1 MVRRVSLPSVMLG
14 MLVCAFAMVLL
25 GASLAYGAPK
35 DGEVRIHVMP
45 CNNTDAIIVECD
57 GMFGVVDSGE
67 DSLSPDGTDER
78 YPLRGGITVG
88 QGIESQVISY
98 METLGITQDN
108 LEFYIGTHPHSD
120 HIGSAADVIR
130 KFHPKTVYTPPY
142 CDSYISEESR
152 RWDNRFVY
160 DRLVEAVESYDGKF
174 VQYLDPDWT
183 EAAEPDVGG
192 DEGGIEDAAGSGEV
206 PGGGGVASGN
216 ANGDEPGGSSTGSG
230 EEGGNGGELE
240 DAAVKRELLTGR
252 PSFTLG
258 SAQIE
263 IMNYD
268 PVDTDYS
275 IYRVPDANRFSYA
288 VLVTAPNGRKA
299 FLAGDIDDY
308 SQGWSL
314 GGGDETK
321 IAQTLRNVDF
331 LKMAHHGR
339 QGSNTPSF
347 LTAIMRPM
355 VNGVRPVAVQTGSY
369 RLLPEQTIQA
379 LHRIGAKHFNATSES
394 DNGYLALVATLGDSG
409 VTTNV
414 DHTGL
419 LLQKRSSAPWAFYY
433 LDGVPQIQR
442 TGWQMVDG
450 AWRYF
455 EGDGS
460 LAMGWRQVGSKN
472 YYLRWSDGS
481 MATGWHHEGDK
492 HYYLQSDGSL
502 YVGKGWTKFGNR
514 WFYYADASGA
524 VKVGWLR
531 EKGKWYYL
539 SPDDGAMATGWAK
552 ADGAWYYLDGSGAM
566 RTGWQKIGGKWYYLK
581 GSGAMAEGWAR
592 VSGAWYYLRPGSGA
606 MATGWAKA
614 DGAWYY
620 LDGSGAMRTGWLK
633 DKGKW
638 YYLTGSGAMATG
650 ERVIGGVS
658 YSFDDS
664 GALR

>member
-1 MVRRVSLPSVMLG
+1 MERRVSLPGAMLG

-216 ANGDEPGGSSTGSG
+216 ANGDEPGGSGTGSG

-268 PVDTDYS
+268 PVNTDYS

-379 LHRIGAKHFNATSES
+379 LHRIGAKHFNATSAS

-552 ADGAWYYLDGSGAM
+552 ADGS
-566 RTGWQKIGGKWYYLK
+566 
-581 GSGAMAEGWAR
+581 
-592 VSGAWYYLRPGSGA
+592 
-606 MATGWAKA
+606 
-614 DGAWYY
+614 WYY

>member
-160 DRLVEAVESYDGKF
+160 DRLVEAVESYDDKF

-216 ANGDEPGGSSTGSG
+216 ANGDEPGGSGTGSG

-355 VNGVRPVAVQTGSY
+355 ENGVRPVAVQTGSY

-379 LHRIGAKHFNATSES
+379 LHRIGAKHFNATSAS

-552 ADGAWYYLDGSGAM
+552 ADGSWYYLDGSGAM
-566 RTGWQKIGGKWYYLK
+566 QTGWQKIGGKWYYLR
-581 GSGAMAEGWAR
+581 GSGAMAEGWAK

-614 DGAWYY
+614 DGSWYY

>member
-216 ANGDEPGGSSTGSG
+216 ANGDEPGGSGTGSG

-379 LHRIGAKHFNATSES
+379 LHRIGAKHFNATSAS
-394 DNGYLALVATLGDSG
+394 DNGYLALVATLCDSG

-531 EKGKWYYL
+531 GKGKWYYL

-552 ADGAWYYLDGSGAM
+552 ADGSWYYLDGSGAM
-566 RTGWQKIGGKWYYLK
+566 RTGWQKIGGKWYYLR
-581 GSGAMAEGWAR
+581 GSGAMAEGWAK

-614 DGAWYY
+614 DGSWYY

>member
-1 MVRRVSLPSVMLG
+1 MV
-14 MLVCAFAMVLL
+14 
-25 GASLAYGAPK
+25 
-35 DGEVRIHVMP
+35 
-45 CNNTDAIIVECD
+45 T
-57 GMFGVVDSGE
+57 
-67 DSLSPDGTDER
+67 
-78 YPLRGGITVG
+78 RGGA
-88 QGIESQVISY
+88 ES
-98 METLGITQDN
+98 D
-108 LEFYIGTHPHSD
+108 
-120 HIGSAADVIR
+120 GS
-130 KFHPKTVYTPPY
+130 
-142 CDSYISEESR
+142 
-152 RWDNRFVY
+152 
-160 DRLVEAVESYDGKF
+160 VE
-174 VQYLDPDWT
+174 
-183 EAAEPDVGG
+183 
-192 DEGGIEDAAGSGEV
+192 GEL
-206 PGGGGVASGN
+206 SGN
-216 ANGDEPGGSSTGSG
+216 EAGLD
-230 EEGGNGGELE
+230 EEGGDGDETE
-240 DAAVKRELLTGR
+240 DVDGKRDLLTGC
-252 PSFTLG
+252 SIFALG

-275 IYRVPDANRFSYA
+275 TYRVPDANRFSYA
-288 VLVTAPNGRKA
+288 VLVTAANGRKA

-355 VNGVRPVAVQTGSY
+355 ANGVRPVAVQTGSY

-379 LHRIGAKHFNATSES
+379 LHRIGAKHFNATSAS

-481 MATGWHHEGDK
+481 MATGWHHEGAK

-502 YVGKGWTKFGNR
+502 YVGKGWTKFGDR

-524 VKVGWLR
+524 VKVGWLK

-539 SPDDGAMATGWAK
+539 SPDNGAMATGWAK

>member
-216 ANGDEPGGSSTGSG
+216 ANGDEPGGSGTGSG

-268 PVDTDYS
+268 PVNTDYS

-379 LHRIGAKHFNATSES
+379 LHRIGAKHFNATSAS

-552 ADGAWYYLDGSGAM
+552 ADGSWYYLDGSGAM
-566 RTGWQKIGGKWYYLK
+566 RTGWQKIGGKWYYLR
-581 GSGAMAEGWAR
+581 GSGAMAEGWAK

>member
-192 DEGGIEDAAGSGEV
+192 DEGGIEDAAGSGDV

-216 ANGDEPGGSSTGSG
+216 ANGDEPGGSGTGSG

-369 RLLPEQTIQA
+369 RLLPEQ
-379 LHRIGAKHFNATSES
+379 
-394 DNGYLALVATLGDSG
+394 
-409 VTTNV
+409 
-414 DHTGL
+414 
-419 LLQKRSSAPWAFYY
+419 
-433 LDGVPQIQR
+433 
-442 TGWQMVDG
+442 
-450 AWRYF
+450 
-455 EGDGS
+455 
-460 LAMGWRQVGSKN
+460 N
-472 YYLRWSDGS
+472 YP
-481 MATGWHHEGDK
+481 
-492 HYYLQSDGSL
+492 
-502 YVGKGWTKFGNR
+502 
-514 WFYYADASGA
+514 DASSY
-524 VKVGWLR
+524 W
-531 EKGKWYYL
+531 
-539 SPDDGAMATGWAK
+539 
-552 ADGAWYYLDGSGAM
+552 
-566 RTGWQKIGGKWYYLK
+566 
-581 GSGAMAEGWAR
+581 
-592 VSGAWYYLRPGSGA
+592 
-606 MATGWAKA
+606 
-614 DGAWYY
+614 
-620 LDGSGAMRTGWLK
+620 
-633 DKGKW
+633 
-638 YYLTGSGAMATG
+638 G
-650 ERVIGGVS
+650 E
-658 YSFDDS
+658 
-664 GALR
+664 ALQCHQCVR

>member
-1 MVRRVSLPSVMLG
+1 MERRLGLPGAMLG
-14 MLVCAFAMVLL
+14 ILLCAFVMVLL
-25 GASLAYGAPK
+25 GSSLAYGAPK

-45 CNNTDAIIVECD
+45 YNNTDAIVVECD
-57 GMFGVVDSGE
+57 GKFGVVDSGE
-67 DSLSPDGTDER
+67 DSLSPDGADER

-98 METLGITQDN
+98 MEMLGITEDN

-130 KFHPKTVYTPPY
+130 KFHPKTVYTPLY
-142 CDSYISEESR
+142 SDSFISEETR
-152 RWDNRFVY
+152 LWDNRFVY
-160 DRLVEAVESYDGKF
+160 DRLIEAVESYDGKL
-174 VQYLDPDWT
+174 VQYLDPDW
-183 EAAEPDVGG
+183 AEVPELGTDG
-192 DEGGIEDAAGSGEV
+192 DEGGAESDGSVEGEL
-206 PGGGGVASGN
+206 SGN
-216 ANGDEPGGSSTGSG
+216 EAGLD
-230 EEGGNGGELE
+230 EEGGDGDETEDVGG
-240 DAAVKRELLTGR
+240 KRDLLTGR
-252 PSFTLG
+252 PTFALG

-275 IYRVPDANRFSYA
+275 TYRVPDANRFSYA
-288 VLVTAPNGRKA
+288 VLVTAANGRKA

-379 LHRIGAKHFNATSES
+379 LHRIGAKHFNATSAS

-481 MATGWHHEGDK
+481 MATGWHHEGAK

-502 YVGKGWTKFGNR
+502 YVGKGWTKFGDR

-524 VKVGWLR
+524 VKVGWLK

-539 SPDDGAMATGWAK
+539 SPDNGAMATGWAK

-620 LDGSGAMRTGWLK
+620 LDGSGAMRTGWFK

>member
-216 ANGDEPGGSSTGSG
+216 ANGDEPGGSGTGSG

-379 LHRIGAKHFNATSES
+379 LHRIGAKHFNATSAS

-552 ADGAWYYLDGSGAM
+552 ADGSWYYLDGSGAM
-566 RTGWQKIGGKWYYLK
+566 RTGWQKIGGKWYYLR
-581 GSGAMAEGWAR
+581 GSGAMAEGWAK

-614 DGAWYY
+614 DGSWYY
-620 LDGSGAMRTGWLK
+620 LDGSGVMRTGWLK

-664 GALR
+664 GVLR

>member
-216 ANGDEPGGSSTGSG
+216 ANGDEPGGSGTGSG

-379 LHRIGAKHFNATSES
+379 LHRIGAKHFNATSAS

-481 MATGWHHEGDK
+481 MTTGWHHEGDK

-552 ADGAWYYLDGSGAM
+552 ADGSWYYLDGSGAM
-566 RTGWQKIGGKWYYLK
+566 RTGWQKIGGKWYYLR
-581 GSGAMAEGWAR
+581 GSGAMAEGWAK

-614 DGAWYY
+614 DGSWYY
-620 LDGSGAMRTGWLK
+620 LDGSGVMRTGWLK

-664 GALR
+664 GVLR

>member
-1 MVRRVSLPSVMLG
+1 MERRLGLLGAMLG
-14 MLVCAFAMVLL
+14 ILLCAFVTVLL
-25 GASLAYGAPK
+25 GSSLAYGAPK

-45 CNNTDAIIVECD
+45 YNNTDAIIVECD
-57 GMFGVVDSGE
+57 GKFGVVDSGE
-67 DSLSPDGTDER
+67 DSLSPDGADER

-88 QGIESQVISY
+88 QGIESQVVSY
-98 METLGITQDN
+98 MESLGVTKDN

-120 HIGSAADVIR
+120 HIGSAANVIR
-130 KFHPKTVYTPPY
+130 KFHPKTVYTPLY
-142 CDSYISEESR
+142 SDSFISEEAR
-152 RWDNRFVY
+152 LWDNRFVY
-160 DRLVEAVESYDGKF
+160 DRLVEAVESYDGKL

-192 DEGGIEDAAGSGEV
+192 DEGGIEDGAGSGDV
-206 PGGGGVASGN
+206 PGGGGIASGN
-216 ANGDEPGGSSTGSG
+216 ANGDEPGGSGTGSG

-275 IYRVPDANRFSYA
+275 TYRVPDANRFSYA

-355 VNGVRPVAVQTGSY
+355 ANGVRPVVVQTGSY

-379 LHRIGAKHFNATSES
+379 LHRIGAKHFNATSAS

-460 LAMGWRQVGSKN
+460 LAMGWKQVGSKN

-481 MATGWHHEGDK
+481 MATGWHHEGAK

-531 EKGKWYYL
+531 EKEKWYYL
-539 SPDDGAMATGWAK
+539 SPDD
-552 ADGAWYYLDGSGAM
+552 
-566 RTGWQKIGGKWYYLK
+566 
-581 GSGAMAEGWAR
+581 
-592 VSGAWYYLRPGSGA
+592 GA

>member
-379 LHRIGAKHFNATSES
+379 LHRIGAKHFNATSAS

-552 ADGAWYYLDGSGAM
+552 ADGSWYYLDGSGAM
-566 RTGWQKIGGKWYYLK
+566 RTGWQKIGGKWYYLR
-581 GSGAMAEGWAR
+581 GSGAMAEGWAK

-614 DGAWYY
+614 DGSWYY

>member
-216 ANGDEPGGSSTGSG
+216 ANGDEPGGSGTGSG

-379 LHRIGAKHFNATSES
+379 LHRIGAKHFNATSAS

-552 ADGAWYYLDGSGAM
+552 ADGSWYYLDGSGAM
-566 RTGWQKIGGKWYYLK
+566 RTGWQKIGGKWYYLR
-581 GSGAMAEGWAR
+581 GSGAMAEGWAK

-614 DGAWYY
+614 DGSWYY

>member
-14 MLVCAFAMVLL
+14 MLVCVFAMVLL

-192 DEGGIEDAAGSGEV
+192 DEGDIEDAAGSGEV

-216 ANGDEPGGSSTGSG
+216 ANGDEPGGSGTGSG

-369 RLLPEQTIQA
+369 RPLPEQTIQA
-379 LHRIGAKHFNATSES
+379 LHRIGAKHFNATSAS

-566 RTGWQKIGGKWYYLK
+566 RTGW
-581 GSGAMAEGWAR
+581 
-592 VSGAWYYLRPGSGA
+592 
-606 MATGWAKA
+606 
-614 DGAWYY
+614 
-620 LDGSGAMRTGWLK
+620 LK

>member
-1 MVRRVSLPSVMLG
+1 MERRLGLPGAMLG
-14 MLVCAFAMVLL
+14 ILLCAFVMVLL
-25 GASLAYGAPK
+25 GSSLAYGAPK

-45 CNNTDAIIVECD
+45 YNNTDAIIVECD
-57 GMFGVVDSGE
+57 GKFGVVDSGE

-379 LHRIGAKHFNATSES
+379 LHRIGAKHFNATSAS

-552 ADGAWYYLDGSGAM
+552 ADGSWYYLDGSGAM
-566 RTGWQKIGGKWYYLK
+566 RTGWQKIGGKWYYLR
-581 GSGAMAEGWAR
+581 GSGAMAEGWAK

-614 DGAWYY
+614 DGSWYY

>member
-566 RTGWQKIGGKWYYLK
+566 RTGWQKIGGKWYYLR
-581 GSGAMAEGWAR
+581 GSGAMAEGWAK

>member
-98 METLGITQDN
+98 METLGVTQDN

-216 ANGDEPGGSSTGSG
+216 ANGDEPGGSGTGSG

-379 LHRIGAKHFNATSES
+379 LHRIGAKHFNATSAS

-566 RTGWQKIGGKWYYLK
+566 RTGWQKIGGKWYYLR
-581 GSGAMAEGWAR
+581 GSGAMAEGWAK

-614 DGAWYY
+614 DGSWYY